1 MRLEPAPLHLG
12 ADGSA
17 GASAYWHRAE
27 DGTRLRFAF
36 WPAAGALA
44 TVLLFPGRTE
54 YVEKYDGIARTLGNA
69 GFATLSVDWRGQGLS
84 AHRNPAVRM
93 GDVEHFRDYQ
103 QDVNTM
109 LAMARALDLPSPF
122 LLLAHSMGG
131 AIARRALHEGLGVQA
146 AAFSA
151 PMWGLTLPG
160 LSRPL
165 AWLLSSVA
173 LRAGRPGL
181 HPPGH
186 PATPYVLTARPAI
199 NNLTSDPMMLARM
212 RAAMEAHPELALGGP
227 SLRWLHEALVE
238 MRALAILPPP
248 AVPAYVGVGSDE
260 RVVDPRAIR
269 RAMARWPNALVEV
282 FPGARHELMMEAANH
297 RERFMERVIGLFR
310 SQIKS

>member
-12 ADGSA
+12 ADGSS
-17 GASAYWHRAE
+17 GAAAYWRRAE
-27 DGTRLRFAF
+27 DGTRLRFAL

-54 YVEKYDGIARTLGNA
+54 YVEKYDGIARILCDA
-69 GFATLSVDWRGQGLS
+69 GFATLAVDWRGQGLS
-84 AHRNPAVRM
+84 AHRDPAIRM
-93 GDVEHFRDYQ
+93 GDVENFRDYQ
-103 QDVNTM
+103 QDVQAM
-109 LAMARALDLPSPF
+109 LATAQALDMPSPT

-131 AIARRALHEGLGVQA
+131 AIARRALHEGLAVKA

-160 LSRPL
+160 LTRPL

-186 PATPYVLTARPAI
+186 PATPYVLTARPAL

-238 MRALAILPPP
+238 MRVLATLPPP
-248 AVPAYVGVGSDE
+248 GIPAYVGVGSDE
-260 RVVDPRAIR
+260 RVVDARAIR
-269 RAMARWPNALVEV
+269 RGMAHWPGAEVEI
-282 FPGARHELMMEAANH
+282 FPGARHELMMEAPRH
-297 RERFMERVIGLFR
+297 REHFMEQVISLYRSRVR
-310 SQIKS
+310 S